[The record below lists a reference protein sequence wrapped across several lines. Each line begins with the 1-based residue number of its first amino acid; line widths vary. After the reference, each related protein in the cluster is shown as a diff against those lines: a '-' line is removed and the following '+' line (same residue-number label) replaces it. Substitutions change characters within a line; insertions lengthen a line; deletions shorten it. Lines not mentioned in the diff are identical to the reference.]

1 MSEEQQS
8 EPCLWEI
15 SYRALREEF
24 DLLHKNNEKLFL
36 SILDG
41 QSADIVE
48 ALFHAVEN
56 VNPNYVPSKK
66 AKVTEGGYQWSQ

>member
-1 MSEEQQS
+1 MCEEQQS
-8 EPCLWEI
+8 EPCMWEI
-15 SYRALREEF
+15 VYGHLKEEF

-66 AKVTEGGYQWSQ
+66 AKVTEGGYKWSQ